1 MRIFV
6 TALALGLATSAFAQ
20 GLPHAQIQTLEYK
33 TIDAA
38 SVTNDGKPMVVSF
51 WATWCKPCVEELPFF
66 EQLADTCT
74 NKKVKIYL
82 VTTDMRKDIA
92 TRVTDFIKAKK
103 LTQQVVFINE
113 LNADKWINKVS
124 EEWSGAIPATLMIKG
139 DIGYKHFKEGELTFE
154 ELQLLVNQVIP

>member
-1 MRIFV
+1 MKYFLVALLFGLLGNIQAQQIKTV
-6 TALALGLATSAFAQ
+6 TPDWIDGI
-20 GLPHAQIQTLEYK
+20 HASKSDTLY
-33 TIDAA
+33 II
-38 SVTNDGKPMVVSF
+38 NF
-51 WATWCKPCVEELPFF
+51 WATWCKPCVEELPYF

>member
-1 MRIFV
+1 MKYVLFV
-6 TALALGLATSAFAQ
+6 LLFGLMCDTQAQ
-20 GLPHAQIQTLEYK
+20 QIKTVTPEWIDEINASKSDTLY
-33 TIDAA
+33 I
-38 SVTNDGKPMVVSF
+38 VNF
-51 WATWCKPCVEELPFF
+51 WATWCKPCVEELPYF
-66 EQLADTCT
+66 EQLADSCAS
-74 NKKVKIYL
+74 KKVKIYL

-113 LNADKWINKVS
+113 VNADKWINKVS

-139 DIGYKHFKEGELTFE
+139 DAGFKHFKEGELTFE

>member
-1 MRIFV
+1 
-6 TALALGLATSAFAQ
+6 
-20 GLPHAQIQTLEYK
+20 
-33 TIDAA
+33 
-38 SVTNDGKPMVVSF
+38 
-51 WATWCKPCVEELPFF
+51 
-66 EQLADTCT
+66 
-74 NKKVKIYL
+74 
-82 VTTDMRKDIA
+82 MRKDIA

-154 ELQLLVNQVIP
+154 ELQLIVNQVIP

>member
-1 MRIFV
+1 MKYVLVVLLFGLLGNAQAQQIKTV
-6 TALALGLATSAFAQ
+6 TPDWIDGI
-20 GLPHAQIQTLEYK
+20 HASKSDTLY
-33 TIDAA
+33 II
-38 SVTNDGKPMVVSF
+38 NF
-51 WATWCKPCVEELPFF
+51 WATWCKPCVEELPYF
-66 EQLADTCT
+66 EQLADTCA

-103 LTQQVVFINE
+103 LIQQVVFINE
-113 LNADKWINKVS
+113 VNADKWINKVS

-154 ELQLLVNQVIP
+154 ELNLLVKQVIN

>member
-1 MRIFV
+1 MKYFLVVLLFGLFGNIQAQQIKTV
-6 TALALGLATSAFAQ
+6 TPEWIDGI
-20 GLPHAQIQTLEYK
+20 HASKSDTLY
-33 TIDAA
+33 II
-38 SVTNDGKPMVVSF
+38 NF
-51 WATWCKPCVEELPFF
+51 WATWCKPCVEELPYF

>member
-1 MRIFV
+1 MKYFLVALFFGLLGNIQAQQIKTV
-6 TALALGLATSAFAQ
+6 TPEWIDGI
-20 GLPHAQIQTLEYK
+20 HASKSDTLY
-33 TIDAA
+33 II
-38 SVTNDGKPMVVSF
+38 NF
-51 WATWCKPCVEELPFF
+51 WATWCKPCVEELPYF
-66 EQLADTCT
+66 EQLADTFT

>member
-1 MRIFV
+1 MKYFLVALLFGLLGNIQAQQIKTV
-6 TALALGLATSAFAQ
+6 T
-20 GLPHAQIQTLEYK
+20 PEW
-33 TIDAA
+33 IDAIHA
-38 SVTNDGKPMVVSF
+38 SKSDTLYIINF
-51 WATWCKPCVEELPFF
+51 WATWCKPCVEELPYF

-154 ELQLLVNQVIP
+154 ELQLLVNQVIL

>member
-1 MRIFV
+1 MKYFLVALFFGLLGNIQAQQIKTV
-6 TALALGLATSAFAQ
+6 TPEWIDGI
-20 GLPHAQIQTLEYK
+20 HASKSDTLY
-33 TIDAA
+33 II
-38 SVTNDGKPMVVSF
+38 NF
-51 WATWCKPCVEELPFF
+51 WATWCKPCLEELPYF
-66 EQLADTCT
+66 EQLADTFT

-154 ELQLLVNQVIP
+154 ELQLLVNQVIH

>member
-1 MRIFV
+1 MKYVLFV
-6 TALALGLATSAFAQ
+6 LLFGLMCDTQAQ
-20 GLPHAQIQTLEYK
+20 QIKTVTPEWIDEINASKSDTLY
-33 TIDAA
+33 I
-38 SVTNDGKPMVVSF
+38 VNF
-51 WATWCKPCVEELPFF
+51 WATWCKPCVEELPYF
-66 EQLADTCT
+66 EQLADSCAS
-74 NKKVKIYL
+74 KKVKIYL

-113 LNADKWINKVS
+113 VNADKWINKVS

-139 DIGYKHFKEGELTFE
+139 DTGFKYFKEGEFTFE

>member
-1 MRIFV
+1 MKYFLVALLFGLLGNIQAQQIKTV
-6 TALALGLATSAFAQ
+6 TPEWIDGI
-20 GLPHAQIQTLEYK
+20 HASKSDTLY
-33 TIDAA
+33 II
-38 SVTNDGKPMVVSF
+38 NF

-103 LTQQVVFINE
+103 LTQQVLFINE